1 MKRNVE
7 QFILKTIDKNESILS
22 LFSLGYYYAQIFKWL
37 NELES
42 NGYIEKKDGIE
53 MITDNGKKRLMD
65 LELTSKINILPLEEF
80 KTDRKD
86 IDEIYLPW

>member
-42 NGYIEKKDGIE
+42 NGYIENL
-53 MITDNGKKRLMD
+53 DNK
-65 LELTSKINILPLEEF
+65 NQA
-80 KTDRKD
+80 
-86 IDEIYLPW
+86 